1 MSRDFPA
8 LSDDVQTIARQHEP
22 TPEAEMKK
30 TTRQTA
36 AQVYATRRQEIAAMI
51 EFLKC
56 ELDAHA
62 GRAAADGMHWGHVGD
77 LEQIR
82 GNLKETLV
90 FVMGGRDEE
99 ATGRMIESAIADA
112 LA

>member
-1 MSRDFPA
+1 M
-8 LSDDVQTIARQHEP
+8 
-22 TPEAEMKK
+22 K
-30 TTRQTA
+30 TTARQTA
-36 AQVYATRRQEIAAMI
+36 AQTYATRRQEIAAMI

-62 GRAAADGMHWGHVGD
+62 QRAAQAPRNWGYAGD

-90 FVMGGRDEE
+90 FVMGARDEE
-99 ATGRMIESAIADA
+99 IAGRMIESAIADA
-112 LA
+112 MA